1 MQRVSGKM
9 THLYKAGVVKRTI
22 VVWIAFQ
29 AILWIVFGITYFA
42 NPDSWRGI
50 YEASHAVPSSD
61 SLLRTF
67 LFIIGNNLTL
77 FLLIALG
84 NIFVRFGPLTPG
96 LLILALQGVMIGRV
110 AGANSFEF
118 PFASVWD
125 ANIRYLKVG
134 LWETTAYALICAVT
148 LTKSL
153 NIADTFPAKQWTE
166 TRKLKDI
173 DFSVAEK
180 IVVLISVLM
189 LITAAYI
196 EAVLVIGS

>member
-1 MQRVSGKM
+1 MQRVYGKM

-118 PFASVWD
+118 PFATVWD

-180 IVVLISVLM
+180 IVVLISALM

-196 EAVLVIGS
+196 GAVLVIGS

>member
-1 MQRVSGKM
+1 MAG
-9 THLYKAGVVKRTI
+9 LYKAGVVKRTI

-29 AILWIVFGITYFA
+29 AVLWIVFGITYSL

-50 YEASHAVPSSD
+50 YETSHAVSSSD

-67 LFIIGNNLTL
+67 LSIIGNNLIL

-84 NIFVRFGPLTPG
+84 NIFVRFGPFTPG
-96 LLILALQGVMIGRV
+96 LLILALQGVMIGLT

-118 PFASVWD
+118 PFATVWD

-134 LWETTAYALICAVT
+134 LWETTAYALICAAT
-148 LTKSL
+148 LSKSL
-153 NIADTFPAKQWTE
+153 NIAHTFPAQQWAE

-173 DFSVAEK
+173 GFNMAEK
-180 IVVLISVLM
+180 IVVLMSVLM

-196 EAVLVIGS
+196 EAILIMGS

>member
-1 MQRVSGKM
+1 MQRISGKM
-9 THLYKAGVVKRTI
+9 ACLYKAGVVKRTI
-22 VVWIAFQ
+22 VVWIALQ
-29 AILWIVFGITYFA
+29 AVLWIVFGITYFL

-50 YEASHAVPSSD
+50 YEAAHAASNSD

-67 LFIIGNNLTL
+67 LFIIGNNLML
-77 FLLIALG
+77 FSLIALG
-84 NIFVRFGPLTPG
+84 NIFVRFGPFTPG

-118 PFASVWD
+118 PFATVWD

-134 LWETTAYALICAVT
+134 LWETTAYALICAAT

-153 NIADTFPAKQWTE
+153 NIASTFPAKQWTE
-166 TRKLKDI
+166 TRKLNDI
-173 DFSVAEK
+173 DSSVAEK

-189 LITAAYI
+189 PITAAYI
-196 EAVLVIGS
+196 EAVLIIGS

>member
-1 MQRVSGKM
+1 MQRIAGKM
-9 THLYKAGVVKRTI
+9 ASLYKADVVKRTI

-29 AILWIVFGITYFA
+29 AVLWIVFGITYFL

-50 YEASHAVPSSD
+50 YETSHAASNSN

-67 LFIIGNNLTL
+67 LFIVGNNLIL
-77 FLLIALG
+77 FFLIALG
-84 NIFVRFGPLTPG
+84 NIFVRFGPFTPG

-118 PFASVWD
+118 PFTTVWD

-166 TRKLKDI
+166 TRRLKDI
-173 DFSVAEK
+173 SLSVGEK
-180 IVVLISVLM
+180 TLVLISILI

-196 EAVLVIGS
+196 EAILIMGS

>member
-1 MQRVSGKM
+1 MQRVYGKM
-9 THLYKAGVVKRTI
+9 THLYEAGVVKRTI

-29 AILWIVFGITYFA
+29 AILWILFGITYFA

-118 PFASVWD
+118 PFATVWD

-180 IVVLISVLM
+180 IVVLISALM

-196 EAVLVIGS
+196 GAVLVIGS

>member
-1 MQRVSGKM
+1 MQRVYGKM

>member
-1 MQRVSGKM
+1 MQRISGKM
-9 THLYKAGVVKRTI
+9 ACLYKAGVVKRTI
-22 VVWIAFQ
+22 VVWIALQ
-29 AILWIVFGITYFA
+29 AVLWIVFGITYFL

-50 YEASHAVPSSD
+50 YEAAHAASNSD

-67 LFIIGNNLTL
+67 LFIIGNNLML
-77 FLLIALG
+77 FSLIALG
-84 NIFVRFGPLTPG
+84 NIFVRFGPFTPG

-118 PFASVWD
+118 PFATVWD

-166 TRKLKDI
+166 TRRLRDI
-173 DFSVAEK
+173 SFGVGEK
-180 IVVLISVLM
+180 TLVLISVLI
-189 LITAAYI
+189 LVTAAYI
-196 EAVLVIGS
+196 EAVLIIR

>member
-1 MQRVSGKM
+1 MQRVYGKM

-118 PFASVWD
+118 RFATVWD

-180 IVVLISVLM
+180 IVVLISALM

>member
-1 MQRVSGKM
+1 MQRISGKM
-9 THLYKAGVVKRTI
+9 ACLYKAGVVKRTI
-22 VVWIAFQ
+22 VVWISFQ
-29 AILWIVFGITYFA
+29 VILWIVFGITYFL
-42 NPDSWRGI
+42 NPDSWKGI
-50 YEASHAVPSSD
+50 YETSHIVSNSD

-67 LFIIGNNLTL
+67 LFIIGNNLIL

-84 NIFVRFGPLTPG
+84 NIFVRFGPFTPG

-118 PFASVWD
+118 PFATLWD
-125 ANIRYLKVG
+125 VNIRYLQVG
-134 LWETTAYALICAVT
+134 LWETTAYALICAAT
-148 LTKSL
+148 LAKSL

-196 EAVLVIGS
+196 EAVLIMGS

>member
-1 MQRVSGKM
+1 MQRVYGKM
-9 THLYKAGVVKRTI
+9 THLYEAGVVKRTI

-29 AILWIVFGITYFA
+29 AILWILFGITYFA

-67 LFIIGNNLTL
+67 LSIIGNNLIL

-84 NIFVRFGPLTPG
+84 NIFVRFGPFTPG

-118 PFASVWD
+118 PFATVWD

-180 IVVLISVLM
+180 IVVLISALM

-196 EAVLVIGS
+196 GAVLVIGS